1 MDSKDSIL
9 KFFYTDNPKPI
20 IHLIEI
26 TKLIFSQ
33 INNNTEAED
42 IIKDIFS
49 ILKIDK
55 TINEFLKDLEE
66 ILKLKVDKEKV
77 EFKKKNDG
85 FKETSFFRVYNA
97 LFWQL
102 KVKNKDIFTQ
112 KVKPQIL
119 ISILKYH
126 LNFLLLQNITDDEKK
141 DYQYSNDY
149 FENVSLCVTRSI
161 EFLIN
166 LQFLNDNL
174 INELYFNDN
183 NEDLIENFIN
193 VISNNE
199 IENLSFYIVKDK
211 DKNCLKYENKNVSTL
226 EFTFTS
232 SRRVN
237 FGSNAGEKNN
247 NIITYLKDVLPAY
260 IKIKNHVHKLKPK
273 SEPKR
278 KKSNHNLELEVKK
291 EPLLKNVTVFE
302 KKGDMSNYSVE
313 DKIETLSNPIISIR
327 CNKMIDDDSDE
338 IIYDQNQE
346 LINIRNKFLSLLKQ
360 IIEKKIIAES
370 SSQPKQNNEKK
381 IPNSLEQ
388 LRQNL
393 AYSLEITKNRLML
406 SNNYNIPEINN
417 YKAFIK
423 HVAYD
428 FNSLEGD
435 EKIYTT
441 IFLISVLTGFTFKE
455 CIEVF
460 FLDNSHYNPESGIIS
475 MSLLSKTIFPI
486 ENDFFQKANE
496 KINYLLPI
504 NFINL
509 IFKYRKIL
517 FLNKNSNSCPWQNG
531 MKEKNY
537 KDYIKSKILSYEK
550 RIVFDYENTWCFLV
564 SYVRSLK
571 KEDITTLFCLG
582 KKLKNDDS
590 KLAYGSSAKD
600 SLIYSKFLSE
610 ISFKLGLDSI
620 LNELNLESKLKK
632 TIITA
637 DINVRA
643 GSNRIPNLLLSKNF
657 FDKMKKYCNHSKYNK
672 IQRFNILSIYT
683 RIALGILLGTR
694 TNDYSCSLQK
704 ISFST
709 HVLSISEKSTTLLSG
724 TRIIPLCSKAEEIIK
739 NYQKYAKELNIPLD
753 NIYLIDQQT
762 NKIQIYK
769 NKLAVDIAEKLELE
783 NNIIEFVKLV
793 PLNIGRHII
802 SKYGIEHN
810 FNQHY
815 IDAFL
820 GHYVAGAEQFG
831 TYSTL
836 NMKKYIDKMRTL
848 LQNIS
853 NIYGIY

>member
-1 MDSKDSIL
+1 MENKDSIL

-85 FKETSFFRVYNA
+85 FEETSFFRVYNA

-149 FENVSLCVTRSI
+149 FRNESLRVTRSI

-166 LQFLNDNL
+166 LQFLNNNL

-193 VISNNE
+193 VISNNNH
-199 IENLSFYIVKDK
+199 ENVSFYIVKKEDK
-211 DKNCLKYENKNVSTL
+211 IQLCYENQKDSNL
-226 EFTFTS
+226 KFIFTS

-237 FGSNAGEKNN
+237 FGSNTGEKNN
-247 NIITYLKDVLPAY
+247 NIIKYLKDDLPAY

-273 SEPKR
+273 SGQRR
-278 KKSNHNLELEVKK
+278 KKSNHILELRDKK
-291 EPLLKNVTVFE
+291 EPLLNNATVCKRKADISKYPIEDQIEILCNQITSIRYNRIQDDTTINLVEELNHIKDKFL
-302 KKGDMSNYSVE
+302 DQPQQNNE
-313 DKIETLSNPIISIR
+313 DKIT
-327 CNKMIDDDSDE
+327 D
-338 IIYDQNQE
+338 
-346 LINIRNKFLSLLKQ
+346 
-360 IIEKKIIAES
+360 ES
-370 SSQPKQNNEKK
+370 STETKQNNENK

-406 SNNYNIPEINN
+406 PNNYNIPEINN
-417 YKAFIK
+417 YKVFIK

-428 FNSLEGD
+428 FNFLEGD
-435 EKIYTT
+435 EKIYTA

-460 FLDNSHYNPESGIIS
+460 FLDSSHYNPESGIVS

-496 KINYLLPI
+496 KISYLLPS

-509 IFKYRKIL
+509 IFEYRKLL
-517 FLNKNSNSCPWQNG
+517 FIRKDSKSCPWQSG
-531 MKEKNY
+531 TKEKEYIN
-537 KDYIKSKILSYEK
+537 YIKSKIFSYEK
-550 RIVFDYENTWCFLV
+550 RIVFDCGNTWSFLI
-564 SYVRSLK
+564 SYVRYLK
-571 KEDITTLFCLG
+571 REDITTLFCLG

-610 ISFKLGLDSI
+610 ISLKLGLDSI
-620 LNELNLESKLKK
+620 LKESNLEANLKK
-632 TIITA
+632 TILTA
-637 DINVRA
+637 NINVRA
-643 GSNRIPNLLLSKNF
+643 GSNRTPNLSLSRNF
-657 FDKMKKYCNHSKYNK
+657 FDKMKKYCTHSKYNK

-694 TNDYSCSLQK
+694 SNDYSCSLQK

-739 NYQKYAKELNIPLD
+739 NYQKYAKEMNIPYN
-753 NIYLIDQQT
+753 NIYLMDQEK
-762 NKIQIYK
+762 NIQIYK
-769 NKLAVDIAEKLELE
+769 SKLAFNIAEKLELPQSL
-783 NNIIEFVKLV
+783 IDFIKLV

-802 SKYGIEHN
+802 CKYGIEHN

-831 TYSTL
+831 NYSTL
-836 NMKKYIDKMRTL
+836 NMKKYIEKMRTL

>member
-26 TKLIFSQ
+26 TKLIFFQ

-126 LNFLLLQNITDDEKK
+126 LNFLLLQNITDEEK
-141 DYQYSNDY
+141 DFQYSNEY
-149 FENVSLCVTRSI
+149 FENVSLCITRSI

-166 LQFLNDNL
+166 LSLLNDNS
-174 INELYFNDN
+174 INEVYFNDD

-193 VISNNE
+193 VISDNNH
-199 IENLSFYIVKDK
+199 ENVSFYIVKKK
-211 DKNCLKYENKNVSTL
+211 DKIQLCYENQKDSNL
-226 EFTFTS
+226 KFIFTS

-237 FGSNAGEKNN
+237 FGSNTGEKNN

-302 KKGDMSNYSVE
+302 KKGDMSNYSIE

-643 GSNRIPNLLLSKNF
+643 GSNRIPNLLLSKKF

>member
-1 MDSKDSIL
+1 MENKDSIL

-85 FKETSFFRVYNA
+85 FEETSFFRVYNA

-126 LNFLLLQNITDDEKK
+126 LNFLLLQNITDEEK
-141 DYQYSNDY
+141 DFQYSNEY
-149 FENVSLCVTRSI
+149 FENVSLCITRSI

-166 LQFLNDNL
+166 LSLLNDNS
-174 INELYFNDN
+174 INEVYFNDD

-193 VISNNE
+193 VISDNNH
-199 IENLSFYIVKDK
+199 ENVSFYIVKKK
-211 DKNCLKYENKNVSTL
+211 DKIQLCYENQKDSNL
-226 EFTFTS
+226 KFIFTS

-237 FGSNAGEKNN
+237 FGSNTGEKNN

-273 SEPKR
+273 SGQRR
-278 KKSNHNLELEVKK
+278 KKSNHILELRDKK
-291 EPLLKNVTVFE
+291 EPLLNNATVCKRKADISKYPIEDQIEILCNQITSIRYNRIQDDTTINLVEELNHIKDKFL
-302 KKGDMSNYSVE
+302 DQPQQNNE
-313 DKIETLSNPIISIR
+313 DKIT
-327 CNKMIDDDSDE
+327 D
-338 IIYDQNQE
+338 
-346 LINIRNKFLSLLKQ
+346 
-360 IIEKKIIAES
+360 ES
-370 SSQPKQNNEKK
+370 STETKQNNENK

-643 GSNRIPNLLLSKNF
+643 GFNRIPNLLLSKNF

-831 TYSTL
+831 NYSTL
-836 NMKKYIDKMRTL
+836 NMKKYIEKMRTL